1 MRSYVVDVLL
11 VFAILITSAAT
22 GWALGALFVYV
33 TKSFPSLGH
42 SMTSNAPPCQPFNDA
57 NIQLRRCQNTVERLQ
72 QSPQK
77 SCRLAQSATP
87 F

>member
-1 MRSYVVDVLL
+1 MRSYVVDILL

-42 SMTSNAPPCQPFNDA
+42 SITSNAAPCQPLYNA
-57 NIQLRRCQNTVERLQ
+57 NTQLRRCQNTVERLQ
-72 QSPQK
+72 QSPSK
-77 SCRLAQSATP
+77 SGN
-87 F
+87 